1 MLASAASP
9 TIRPVKYGRRGLGS
23 KYFGRAIKKWRLV
36 ADLSQE
42 ELAGRAEVSV
52 TLVGTVER
60 ERGHLSEEIFS
71 KLCLGLESKLGKP
84 MLGPV
89 FYDGIEA
96 LWKDLLSS
104 ERGLR
109 QERGWAAAEYEAVN
123 IGQEEL
129 EQAFDAALTEVKKC
143 ALLWYRALGLRTKG
157 EGWFPV
163 SRADFPPEEP
173 GRMAKAGKVRVR
185 RPGRKLKRAGTG

>member
-1 MLASAASP
+1 
-9 TIRPVKYGRRGLGS
+9 LGS

-36 ADLSQE
+36 AGLSQE
-42 ELAGRAEVSV
+42 DLAGRAEVSV

-60 ERGHLSEEIFS
+60 ERGHISEEIFS

-104 ERGLR
+104 ESDLR
-109 QERGWAAAEYEAVN
+109 QERGWAAAEYETLN
-123 IGQEEL
+123 IGPEDL
-129 EQAFDAALTEVKKC
+129 EQAFDSALTEVKKC
-143 ALLWYRALGLRTKG
+143 ALLWYRALGLR
-157 EGWFPV
+157 GWSPV

-173 GRMAKAGKVRVR
+173 GRTAEARKVRVR
-185 RPGRKLKRAGTG
+185 MPGQKAKHQRIG